1 MTESTEKK
9 ITGAEALIRGLIAE
23 DTDTMFGY
31 PGGAIMPAYDALM
44 NYEGRLRHI
53 LARHEQ
59 GAIHAA
65 QGYARVSGK
74 PGVVM
79 VTSGPAATNLVTGLS
94 DALMDSTPL
103 VCITGQVAAPLLGYD
118 AFQET
123 DVVGVTLPVTKWTIQ
138 VSRAED
144 IATTLARAFFIAS
157 TGRPGPVLIDITR
170 DALTGITDDRYER
183 CHEIRSYK
191 PQPTIDGESLLA
203 AARLINSAERPL
215 VLAGQGVILS
225 GAEDALLSIAERAD
239 LPAAATMLGL
249 SAIPDSHPL
258 KVGMLG
264 MHGNLAP
271 NVNTNRADV
280 IIAVGMRF
288 DDRVTGNVNSY
299 APDAKIIHFD
309 IDAAEFNKN
318 ITADVIVH
326 ADARR
331 ALEALLPLINA
342 ADHSR
347 WRRSFAD
354 IAGDE
359 DREVIDRAL
368 RATAPGEPM
377 RMGRVIKRVTEASG
391 PETITVTDVGQN
403 QMMAARYAVKQRR
416 RGFLTSGGLGTM
428 GYAIPA
434 AIGAKIA
441 APDAPVVMFAGDGGF
456 QMTLQELGT
465 IMQYRIGVKMVIL
478 NNNFLGNVRQWQQL
492 FYNGRFSQTPMTN
505 PDFVALAASYGIPA
519 ENVDDNTALDGAI
532 RRMLDAEGPYLLNVN
547 IDSTDMVFPMTCPGA
562 AVDEIMLS
570 QSVKYQVPDL

>member
-1 MTESTEKK
+1 MSETDTQTIS
-9 ITGAEALIRGLIAE
+9 GAEALMRGLIAE
-23 DTDTMFGY
+23 STDTIFGY

-44 NYEGRLRHI
+44 DHGAELRHI

-103 VCITGQVAAPLLGYD
+103 VCITGQVASPLLGYD

-138 VSRAED
+138 VSRADD
-144 IATTLARAFFIAS
+144 IAPTLARAFYIAS
-157 TGRPGPVLIDITR
+157 TGRPGPVVVDITR
-170 DALTGITDDRYER
+170 DALTGRTSDRYEQ

-203 AARLINSAERPL
+203 AARLINSAERPMI
-215 VLAGQGVILS
+215 LAGQGVVIS
-225 GAEDALLSIAERAD
+225 GAEDALLAIAERAD
-239 LPAAATMLGL
+239 VPVAATMLGL
-249 SAIPDSHPL
+249 SAIPDTHPL

-264 MHGNLAP
+264 MHGNIGP

-288 DDRVTGNVNSY
+288 DDRVTGDVNRY
-299 APDAKIIHFD
+299 APDAKIIHID
-309 IDAAEFNKN
+309 IDAAEFDKN
-318 ITADVIVH
+318 IHANVKVH

-331 ALEALLPLINA
+331 ALEALRPLINEA
-342 ADHSR
+342 HRDT
-347 WRRSFAD
+347 WRKSFATLAD
-354 IAGDE
+354 DE
-359 DREVIDRAL
+359 RREVINRAL
-368 RATAPGEPM
+368 DPTPAGEPM
-377 RMGRVIKRVTEASG
+377 RMGRVIKTVTEASG
-391 PETITVTDVGQN
+391 PDTITVTDVGQN
-403 QMMAARYAVKQRR
+403 QMMAARYAVKNRR
-416 RGFLTSGGLGTM
+416 RGFLSSGGLGTM

-441 APDAPVVMFAGDGGF
+441 APESPVVMFAGDGGF
-456 QMTLQELGT
+456 QMTIQELGT
-465 IMQYRIGVKMVIL
+465 IMQYGIAVKMVIL

-492 FYNGRFSQTPMTN
+492 FYNGRFSQTPMVN
-505 PDFVALAASYGIPA
+505 PDFIALAAAYGIPGEDVA
-519 ENVDDNTALDGAI
+519 DNSALDDAVN
-532 RRMLDAEGPYLLNVN
+532 RMLAADGPYLLNVN
-547 IDSTDMVFPMTCPGA
+547 IDSSDMVFPMTIPGA

-570 QSVKYQVPDL
+570 QSVKYQAPDL